1 MGAALIK
8 CDGNVLPL
16 FAHPSGYGRIALAY
30 GKDQVYSIACSM
42 DTDMDA
48 LFAQLSDVA
57 RSAGRFVMFDLK
69 KYLPVLGAVCQKN
82 CFDATSGSLS
92 SESAEK

>member
-1 MGAALIK
+1 MCGAALIK

-69 KYLPVLGAVCQKN
+69 NISRYWARFVRKTALTQQWQPI
-82 CFDATSGSLS
+82 F
-92 SESAEK
+92 